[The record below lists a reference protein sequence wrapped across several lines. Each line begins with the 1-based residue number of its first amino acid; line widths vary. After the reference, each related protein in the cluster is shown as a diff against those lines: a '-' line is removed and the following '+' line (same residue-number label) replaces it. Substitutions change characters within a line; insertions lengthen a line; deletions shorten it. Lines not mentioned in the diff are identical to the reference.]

1 MSKPFARSSLMRW
14 LLEPEP
20 PGLGLDLRSNE
31 LSIARLNPKRGKA
44 ELDLCVTSPL
54 PAGCL
59 QFDMLEPNIRD
70 GDTLTQVIESVL
82 LRSGAAGS
90 KRIALTLPDY
100 LARVSVVELAEA
112 PRSSAETV
120 DVLKFRLKK
129 SLPFDVDQA
138 RLAYE
143 PLAGHLMSTPTY
155 LTGVMH
161 EAVVSQYEDFFTDLG
176 FHVGLVVPA
185 SVSLLRILNPLA
197 EQNLSPDA
205 DYFFVNV
212 EREYFT
218 VSLVRERG
226 VPVLIRTLG
235 LRASDGP
242 PVAYSEEDLLQD
254 VIPTAIYY
262 REKLQGTSLERVYYR
277 SLRPDLIHLRE
288 ILEEQFKVPSEPLN
302 LMGAVSIASDLQ
314 MDATLADSVG
324 AAAGAAF
331 GRVA

>member
-1 MSKPFARSSLMRW
+1 MLRW
-14 LLEPEP
+14 LLDPEP
-20 PGLGLDLRSNE
+20 PGLGLDLRTGE
-31 LSIARLNPKRGKA
+31 LSLARLSEKRGKN

-54 PAGCL
+54 PPGCL
-59 QFDMLEPNIRD
+59 QFNMLEPNIQD
-70 GDTLTQVIESVL
+70 GDTLVQVIESVL
-82 LRSGAAGS
+82 LRAGAAGS

-100 LARVSVVELAEA
+100 LSRVSVVELPEA

-129 SLPFDVDQA
+129 SLPFDVGDA

-143 PLAGHLMSTPTY
+143 QLPGATPTY

-161 EAVVSQYEDFFTDLG
+161 EAVVSQYESFLTDLG
-176 FHVGLVVPA
+176 FRVGLVIPA
-185 SVSLLRILNPLA
+185 SLSLLRVLSPLA
-197 EQNLSPDA
+197 EKNLSPNA

-218 VSLVRERG
+218 VSLVREG
-226 VPVLIRTLG
+226 APVLVRTLG

-242 PVAYSEEDLLQD
+242 PLAYSEEDLLRD

-262 REKLQGTSLERVYYR
+262 REKLKGTTLERVYYR
-277 SLRPDLIHLRE
+277 SLRPDLPHLRE
-288 ILEEQFKVPSEPLN
+288 ILEGQFEAPTEPLN
-302 LMGAVSIASDLQ
+302 VMGAVGIASDLQ
-314 MDATLADSVG
+314 IDSALADSVG

>member
-1 MSKPFARSSLMRW
+1 MAKRSARRARSTVLRW

-31 LSIARLNPKRGKA
+31 LSLARLADKRGKA

-54 PAGCL
+54 PPGCL
-59 QFDMLEPNIRD
+59 QFNMLEPNIRD

-143 PLAGHLMSTPTY
+143 PLDGHVMSTPTY
-155 LTGVMH
+155 LAGHHFSNIGRM
-161 EAVVSQYEDFFTDLG
+161 L
-176 FHVGLVVPA
+176 
-185 SVSLLRILNPLA
+185 PLT
-197 EQNLSPDA
+197 S
-205 DYFFVNV
+205 
-212 EREYFT
+212 
-218 VSLVRERG
+218 
-226 VPVLIRTLG
+226 
-235 LRASDGP
+235 RAPTSMTSRLATSSG
-242 PVAYSEEDLLQD
+242 
-254 VIPTAIYY
+254 PTALAAKITQ
-262 REKLQGTSLERVYYR
+262 LALHITSFP
-277 SLRPDLIHLRE
+277 RPLL
-288 ILEEQFKVPSEPLN
+288 FP
-302 LMGAVSIASDLQ
+302 A
-314 MDATLADSVG
+314 
-324 AAAGAAF
+324 
-331 GRVA
+331 

>member
-1 MSKPFARSSLMRW
+1 MPSGNALMRW
-14 LLEPEP
+14 LLEAEP
-20 PGLGLDLRSNE
+20 PGLGLDLRTNE
-31 LSIARLNPKRGKA
+31 LSIARLSAKRGKA

-54 PAGCL
+54 PPGCL
-59 QFDMLEPNIRD
+59 QFNMLEPNIRD
-70 GDTLTQVIESVL
+70 GDTLAQVIESVL

-90 KRIALTLPDY
+90 TRIALTLPDY
-100 LARVSVVELAEA
+100 IARVSVVELPEA
-112 PRSSAETV
+112 PRSSAEAV
-120 DVLKFRLKK
+120 DLLKFRLKK
-129 SLPFDVDQA
+129 TLPFDIDQT

-143 PLAGHLMSTPTY
+143 PLAGAKPTY

-176 FHVGLVVPA
+176 FHVGIVLPA
-185 SVSLLRILNPLA
+185 SVSLLRILSPFA
-197 EQNLSPDA
+197 QKNLSPGA

-226 VPVLIRTLG
+226 APVLIRTLG
-235 LRASDGP
+235 LRTSDGP

-262 REKLQGTSLERVYYR
+262 REKLRGTSLERVYYR
-277 SLRPDLIHLRE
+277 SLRPDLTHLRE
-288 ILEEQFKVPSEPLN
+288 ILEEQFEAPSEPLN
-302 LMGAVSIASDLQ
+302 LMGAVSIASDLH

-331 GRVA
+331 GRLA

>member
-20 PGLGLDLRSNE
+20 PGLGLDLRTNE
-31 LSIARLNPKRGKA
+31 FSLARLSAKRRKA

-54 PAGCL
+54 PPGCL
-59 QFDMLEPNIRD
+59 QFNMLEPNITD
-70 GDTLTQVIESVL
+70 GDTFAQVIESVL

-129 SLPFDVDQA
+129 KTLPFDVDQA
-138 RLAYE
+138 RLAYQ
-143 PLAGHLMSTPTY
+143 PLAGATPRY

-197 EQNLSPDA
+197 EQNLSPGA

-212 EREYFT
+212 EHEYFT

-235 LRASDGP
+235 LRTSDGP

-277 SLRPDLIHLRE
+277 SLRPDLVHLRE
-288 ILEEQFKVPSEPLN
+288 ILEEQFEAPSEPLN
-302 LMGAVSIASDLQ
+302 LVGAVGIASDLQ
-314 MDATLADSVG
+314 MDVTLADSVG

>member
-1 MSKPFARSSLMRW
+1 MAKPMARSSLMRW

-20 PGLGLDLRSNE
+20 PGLGLDLRTDE
-31 LSIARLNPKRGKA
+31 LSIARLAYKRGKP
-44 ELDLCVTSPL
+44 ELDLGATSPL
-54 PAGCL
+54 PPGCL
-59 QFDMLEPNIRD
+59 HFDMIEPNIRD
-70 GDTLTQVIESVL
+70 GDTFAQVIESIL
-82 LRSGAAGS
+82 LRSGAAGA
-90 KRIALTLPDY
+90 KRLALTLPDH

-120 DVLKFRLKK
+120 ELLKFRLKK
-129 SLPFDVDQA
+129 SLPFDVDQT

-143 PLAGHLMSTPTY
+143 PLPGASPTY

-185 SVSLLRILNPLA
+185 SVSLLRLLSPLA
-197 EQNLSPDA
+197 RKNLSPGA

-226 VPVLIRTLG
+226 VPVLVRTLG
-235 LRASDGP
+235 LRTPDGP
-242 PVAYSEEDLLQD
+242 PVAYGEEDLLQD

-288 ILEEQFKVPSEPLN
+288 ILEEQFEVPSEPLN
-302 LMGAVSIASDLQ
+302 LMGAVSFASDLQ

>member
-1 MSKPFARSSLMRW
+1 MSKPIARSSLMRW

-20 PGLGLDLRSNE
+20 PGLGLDLRTHE
-31 LSIARLNPKRGKA
+31 LSLARLSAKRGKA

-54 PAGCL
+54 PPGCL
-59 QFDMLEPNIRD
+59 KFDMLEPNITD
-70 GDTLTQVIESVL
+70 GDTFAQVIESVL

-100 LARVSVVELAEA
+100 LARVSVVELTQA
-112 PRSSAETV
+112 PRSSAETI

-129 SLPFDVDQA
+129 TLPFDVDQA
-138 RLAYE
+138 RLAYQR
-143 PLAGHLMSTPTY
+143 LAGATPRY

-161 EAVVSQYEDFFTDLG
+161 EPVVSQYEDFFTDLG

-197 EQNLSPDA
+197 EQNLSPGA

-242 PVAYSEEDLLQD
+242 PVTYNEEDLLRD

-262 REKLQGTSLERVYYR
+262 REKLHGTSLERVYYR
-277 SLRPDLIHLRE
+277 SLRPDLVHLRE
-288 ILEEQFKVPSEPLN
+288 ILEEQFEAPSEPLN
-302 LMGAVSIASDLQ
+302 LMGAVRIASDLQ

>member
-1 MSKPFARSSLMRW
+1 MRW

-20 PGLGLDLRSNE
+20 PGLGLDLRATE
-31 LSIARLNPKRGKA
+31 LSLARLAAKRGKA
-44 ELDLCVTSPL
+44 ELDLGVTSPL
-54 PAGCL
+54 PPGCL
-59 QFDMLEPNIRD
+59 QFKMLEPNIRD
-70 GDTLTQVIESVL
+70 GDTLAQVIESVL

-129 SLPFDVDQA
+129 SLPFHVDQA

-143 PLAGHLMSTPTY
+143 PLAAATY

-176 FHVGLVVPA
+176 FHIGLVVPA
-185 SVSLLRILNPLA
+185 SVSLLRILSPLA
-197 EQNLSPDA
+197 EQNLSPGA

-277 SLRPDLIHLRE
+277 SLRPDLTHLRE
-288 ILEEQFKVPSEPLN
+288 ILEEQFEAPSEPLN
-302 LMGAVSIASDLQ
+302 LMSAVGIASDLQ

>member
-1 MSKPFARSSLMRW
+1 MSLMSW

-20 PGLGLDLRSNE
+20 PGLGLDLRANE
-31 LSIARLNPKRGKA
+31 LSLARLSDKRGKS

-54 PAGCL
+54 PPGTL
-59 QFDMLEPNIRD
+59 HFNMLEPNIRD
-70 GDTLTQVIESVL
+70 GDTLAQVIESVL
-82 LRSGAAGS
+82 LRSGAANS

-100 LARVSVVELAEA
+100 LSRISVVELSET
-112 PRSSAETV
+112 PRSNAETIE
-120 DVLKFRLKK
+120 VLKFRLKK
-129 SLPFDVDQA
+129 SLPFDVDDA
-138 RLAYE
+138 RIAYE
-143 PLAGHLMSTPTY
+143 RLPGDTPTY

-161 EAVVSQYEDFFTDLG
+161 EAVVGQYEDFLADLG
-176 FHVGLVVPA
+176 FRVGLIVPA
-185 SVSLLRILNPLA
+185 SVSLLRVLRPLA
-197 EQNLSPDA
+197 EKNLSPGA

-226 VPVLIRTLG
+226 EPVLIRTLG

-262 REKLQGTSLERVYYR
+262 REKLHGTSLERVYYR
-277 SLRPDLIHLRE
+277 SLRPDLVHLRE
-288 ILEEQFKVPSEPLN
+288 ILEGQFEAPTEPFN
-302 LMGAVSIASDLQ
+302 LMSAVAIASDLQ
-314 MDATLADSVG
+314 MDAALADSVG

-331 GRVA
+331 GKVA